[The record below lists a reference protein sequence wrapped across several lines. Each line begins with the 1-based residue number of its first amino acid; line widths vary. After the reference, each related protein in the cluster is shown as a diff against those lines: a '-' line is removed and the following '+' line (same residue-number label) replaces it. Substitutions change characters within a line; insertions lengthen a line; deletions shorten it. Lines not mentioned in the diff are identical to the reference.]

1 MALTIEDKLA
11 IHELLTQLYLE
22 LDGHR
27 PDGFASFFTA
37 DGVFN
42 AYGEFKGREAIAGFV
57 KEHIRKGNEDH
68 ARHLLT
74 NFDVRETG
82 GATVIRGYVTKLK
95 LEPAPITIIA
105 YAGLQARVTKEG
117 ANWRISRLELSITH
131 TPA

>member
-1 MALTIEDKLA
+1 MALTVEDKLT
-11 IHELLTQLYLE
+11 IHETLTQLYLE

-37 DGVFN
+37 DGVFH
-42 AYGEFKGREAIAGFV
+42 AYGEFKGPAAIAGFI

-74 NFDVRETG
+74 NFDVREVEG
-82 GATVIRGYVTKLK
+82 STVIRGYVTKIK

-105 YAGLQARVTKEG
+105 YAGLQARVTKDG
-117 ANWRISRLELSITH
+117 GKWRISRLELSITNS
-131 TPA
+131 PA